1 MASCSPVLAP
11 LGTAAR
17 PMMPLSRVTSASMV
31 GLPRLSRIS
40 RARIWLIVGIGGYG
54 KARSSQPAANSLSRQ
69 LLPADR
75 SIELT
80 APAASSQLTA
90 QQGRNLTSPFEL
102 RTRHSVLLLE
112 EHVHSP
118 VGLGHDFGAIV
129 VRAASCFDRL
139 EKMVLHRT
147 RTHPKRLLAHHF
159 ARAVDDRR
167 DDRLLGADGEHKQ
180 ALLETP

>member
-90 QQGRNLTSPFEL
+90 QQGRNLTRPFEL

-118 VGLGHDFGAIV
+118 VGLAPDFGAIV
-129 VRAASCFDRL
+129 VRAPPFFHLPHA
-139 EKMVLHRT
+139 LHAPRP
-147 RTHPKRLLAHHF
+147 RTHP
-159 ARAVDDRR
+159 
-167 DDRLLGADGEHKQ
+167 
-180 ALLETP
+180 T